1 MKNLTI
7 SKHIVMSKNIYKV
20 ITFYLFIGLLAYLF
34 IPATAGAGPQ
44 STTYEIKSYDFGS
57 GGIATDSS
65 STYSLF
71 GNTGQTDG
79 STLNSTNYSAL
90 PGLSYTI
97 MSNTPGAPTVSNN
110 SNSYYNKLNVTL
122 DTASNPTDTVYAIQ
136 VVSSGTQYVQAD
148 DTLGATPV
156 WQTNN
161 AWGASG
167 FTMIGLIPGTSYTVS
182 AAAQQ
187 GNFTQSGF
195 GPSTTVST
203 ANPTFSYSLNSNSVT
218 FPQLVPGS
226 VQISTTTVTITM
238 STNGVAGG
246 TIYGYD
252 TNNGLLSSSTSYTIA
267 ATSTNLASAAEG
279 YGLRATTVSQTSGGP
294 MEKITPYDGIGNNV
308 GMLDSS
314 KRAIFDSTGSPVV
327 AGTGTFELQAK
338 AGATAKVASDYADL
352 ITIIAAAAF

>member
-1 MKNLTI
+1 MKKYTI
-7 SKHIVMSKNIYKV
+7 SKYIVISKIVYKV
-20 ITFYLFIGLLAYLF
+20 ITFGGVLLIVLFGTVFSAY
-34 IPATAGAGPQ
+34 AGPQ

-65 STYSLF
+65 SSYSLF

-79 STLNSTNYSAL
+79 SSINSTNYSAL

-110 SNSYYNKLNVTL
+110 SNIYYNKLSVTL
-122 DTASNPTDTVYAIQ
+122 NTSNNPSDTVYAIQ

-148 DTLGATPV
+148 DTLGANPV
-156 WQTNN
+156 WQTNTT
-161 AWGASG
+161 WGASG
-167 FTMIGLIPGTSYTVS
+167 FTIIGLTPGTAYTVS
-182 AAAQQ
+182 AAARQ

-195 GPSTTVST
+195 GPGTTVST
-203 ANPTFSYSLNSNSVT
+203 ANPTFSYSLGSNSVT

-226 VQISTTTVTITM
+226 VQTSTTTVTVSM

-246 TIYGYD
+246 TVYAYD
-252 TNNGLLSSSTSYTIA
+252 SNNGLLSSSTSYTIA
-267 ATSTNLASAAEG
+267 AASTNLASALEG
-279 YGLRATTVSQTSGGP
+279 YGLRATAVAQTSGGP

-308 GMLDSS
+308 GTLDSN
-314 KRAIFDSTGSPVV
+314 KRAIFDSTGSSVV
-327 AGTGTFELQAK
+327 SGTGTFELQAK
-338 AGATAKVASDYADL
+338 AGATAKAAGDYGDL